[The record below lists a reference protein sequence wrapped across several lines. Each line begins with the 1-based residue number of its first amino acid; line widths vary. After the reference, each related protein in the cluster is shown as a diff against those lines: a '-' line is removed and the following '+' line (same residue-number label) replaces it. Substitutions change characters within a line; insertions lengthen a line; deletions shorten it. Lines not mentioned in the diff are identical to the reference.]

1 MGKGRD
7 RVLEPIPYLCPF
19 GRAQWFLYDDTVLR
33 GEGIRILPPVG
44 FFITGVERM
53 TSQRTHPNSFERES
67 GQSSAVRFLNNW
79 NGLNVWN
86 DWNKQ

>member
-7 RVLEPIPYLCPF
+7 RGARTNTPTFVPSAGLSGF
-19 GRAQWFLYDDTVLR
+19 SYDDTVLR

-53 TSQRTHPNSFERES
+53 TSQQTNRNSFERES
-67 GQSSAVRFLNNW
+67 GQSSAS
-79 NGLNVWN
+79 
-86 DWNKQ
+86 DS